1 MKKQLLVLVI
11 IALVLILASCASSP
25 LPPDIDTMD
34 ASVIIQRAQERA
46 DKNDWKGAEQL
57 YTYCQNKFADDIY
70 IITVCRY
77 EIAFCAYKMGQYDRA
92 KNLITA
98 LIADYEKSPGSGMP
112 PHILKLA
119 KLLLETLDKK
129 TGKAK

>member
-1 MKKQLLVLVI
+1 MKKLLPVFAI
-11 IALVLILASCASSP
+11 AALVLALAGCASVP
-25 LPPDIDTMD
+25 LPADIDTMD

-57 YTYCQNKFADDIY
+57 YTYCQNKFTDDIY
-70 IITVCRY
+70 IVTVCRY

-92 KNLITA
+92 RTLITA
-98 LIADYEKSPGSGMP
+98 LIADYEKSPGTGMP

>member
-1 MKKQLLVLVI
+1 MKKLLPVFALITVLLV
-11 IALVLILASCASSP
+11 LASCASAP

-34 ASVIIQRAQERA
+34 SSIIIQRAQERA

-57 YTYCQNKFADDIY
+57 YAYCQNKFADDIY
-70 IITVCRY
+70 IVTVCKY
-77 EIAFCAYKMGQYDRA
+77 EVAFCAYKMGQYDRA
-92 KNLITA
+92 RNLITA
-98 LIADYEKSPGSGMP
+98 LIADYESNPGSGMP

>member
-1 MKKQLLVLVI
+1 MKLLPVFAI
-11 IALVLILASCASSP
+11 IALVLGLAGCASTQ
-25 LPPDIDTMD
+25 LPPDIETMD

-57 YTYCQNKFADDIY
+57 YAYCQNKFTDDSY
-70 IITVCRY
+70 IVTVCRY
-77 EIAFCAYKMGQYDRA
+77 EIAFCAYKIGQYDRA
-92 KNLITA
+92 RNLITA
-98 LIADYEKSPGSGMP
+98 LIADYEKGAGVGMP

-119 KLLLETLDKK
+119 KLLVETLDKK